1 MSGEVQRISGEQ
13 GEVRAKF
20 FYQIKTSELKQKRGR
35 LDYWVDLEAASN
47 SYIPA
52 IRRQAISVSQV
63 EYNNHWE
70 RWLQI
75 FTKDCHDIWKHE
87 NQPTFAWH
95 LSVGLGS
102 IFFGTFIFSVKSTTI
117 RRGPRTSGILP
128 GSKMFAKIPPKRA
141 SFLTSKGQKVHW
153 TSITLTN
160 YVIIL
165 NHSHNT

>member
-13 GEVRAKF
+13 GEVRTKF
-20 FYQIKTSELKQKRGR
+20 FYQIKTSELKQTRGRRR
-35 LDYWVDLEAASN
+35 LDYWVNLEAASN
-47 SYIPA
+47 SYIST

-117 RRGPRTSGILP
+117 RRGPRGGPAAGVEYCQAAKCLP
-128 GSKMFAKIPPKRA
+128 KYHQREPASWLLRAKKYIE
-141 SFLTSKGQKVHW
+141 QV
-153 TSITLTN
+153 
-160 YVIIL
+160 
-165 NHSHNT
+165 

>member
-1 MSGEVQRISGEQ
+1 MPILNNRQ
-13 GEVRAKF
+13 GLHVTATFKNVWRSTTDFRRTRWGKSKV
-20 FYQIKTSELKQKRGR
+20 FYQIKTSELKQTRGR
-35 LDYWVDLEAASN
+35 LDYWVDSEATSN
-47 SYIPA
+47 SYIST

-117 RRGPRTSGILP
+117 RRGPRVGPAAAVEYI
-128 GSKMFAKIPPKRA
+128 AR
-141 SFLTSKGQKVHW
+141 QQNVCQ
-153 TSITLTN
+153 
-160 YVIIL
+160 
-165 NHSHNT
+165 NTTKESQLLDF

>member
-1 MSGEVQRISGEQ
+1 MWLLHSKMSGEVQWISGEQ

-20 FYQIKTSELKQKRGR
+20 FYQIKTSELKQTRGR
-35 LDYWVDLEAASN
+35 LDYWVDSEAASN
-47 SYIPA
+47 SYIST

-117 RRGPRTSGILP
+117 RRGPRTSSIGILP

-141 SFLTSKGQKVHW
+141 SFLFWWPKSTHW
-153 TSITLTN
+153 TVL
-160 YVIIL
+160 
-165 NHSHNT
+165 

>member
-1 MSGEVQRISGEQ
+1 MKYSGWLWLED
-13 GEVRAKF
+13 EVRAKF
-20 FYQIKTSELKQKRGR
+20 YFTNKMSESEQRGR
-35 LDYWVDLEAASN
+35 LDYWVDSSASN
-47 SYIPA
+47 SYIS
-52 IRRQAISVSQV
+52 IQAAVSVSQV

-128 GSKMFAKIPPKRA
+128 GSKMFAKIPP
-141 SFLTSKGQKVHW
+141 
-153 TSITLTN
+153 
-160 YVIIL
+160 
-165 NHSHNT
+165 